1 MKTEFKTSISELV
14 SEVELKLSNIMI
26 VTHQKTINDAF
37 DNSFREYA
45 ASYPGALNII
55 HEVFRQATGDAR
67 RGCWEGCVSHQPLRP
82 SLATTILHVNSP

>member
-1 MKTEFKTSISELV
+1 MKTEFKTSMSELV

-45 ASYPGALNII
+45 CLSTA
-55 HEVFRQATGDAR
+55 
-67 RGCWEGCVSHQPLRP
+67 
-82 SLATTILHVNSP
+82 